1 MRNWIIASSAVVL
14 AGLTVLFIVTA
25 PSDEDLI
32 RAALEESVQASRD
45 GRAGGVLGHL
55 SPSLTF
61 NGMPVAS
68 RAEIADFVRKSRPDV
83 ELGPVE
89 PVIEGNVATVVT
101 SVRINVSFLGYSA
114 DQKLSGVQ
122 IRLARETGV
131 RWLLFPGTKW
141 RISEVTVP
149 DLASVPSL
157 AQ

>member
-32 RAALEESVQASRD
+32 RTALEESVQASRD
-45 GRAGGVLGHL
+45 GRPGGVLDHL
-55 SPSLTF
+55 SRSLTF
-61 NGMPVAS
+61 NGIPVGS
-68 RAEIADFVRKSRPDV
+68 RADIAEFVRKSKPDI

-89 PVIEGNVATVVT
+89 PVIDGDVATVVT
-101 SVRINVSFLGYSA
+101 SVRVNVTLPGFSA
-114 DQKLSGVQ
+114 DQTVAQVQ
-122 IRLARETGV
+122 IRLARQTGV

-149 DLASVPSL
+149 DLASVPQL
-157 AQ
+157 IQ